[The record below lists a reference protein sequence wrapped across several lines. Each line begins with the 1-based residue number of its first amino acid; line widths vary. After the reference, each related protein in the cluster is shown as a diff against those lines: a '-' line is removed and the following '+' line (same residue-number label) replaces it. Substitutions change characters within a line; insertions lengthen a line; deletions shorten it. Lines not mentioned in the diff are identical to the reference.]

1 MTAQP
6 GTAPPVTQMKSAAA
20 LNAAL
25 DEALATDERVFLL
38 GEDTADPGGG
48 MSGGTKGLST
58 RHGAHRVRATP
69 ISEQVR
75 RGGLGGELAA
85 LISEIPAPSAGTLR
99 HAAAEDQTYPAGAPL
114 GRIDPPSWSQ
124 G

>member
-38 GEDTADPGGG
+38 GEDTADPGG
-48 MSGGTKGLST
+48 
-58 RHGAHRVRATP
+58 
-69 ISEQVR
+69 
-75 RGGLGGELAA
+75 LGGELAA
-85 LISEIPAPSAGTLR
+85 LISEIQAPSAGTLR